1 MVILNMGKS
10 QSMLSY
16 KYYIRPQAH
25 HLYGKFTSKSKHQEN
40 VQRILRILALE
51 GPMTTWEM
59 AKVRF
64 VTNNDKVRTKE
75 KEYRR
80 LLVGRTDRGVRSN
93 GILDLNLV
101 LVDSKT
107 TKRNPGNKY
116 RLSLYGIL
124 YCLDVMDFNEKEID
138 RIAKNYEVILPLVFG
153 NWGLLK
159 STIGEHVYNISLL
172 GKGLLFDN
180 LHIIKIENTEFYEL
194 ISYFN
199 IKSNTRTES
208 FNEEKIG
215 ELISL
220 WFFITLLYFPN
231 LKRKMKNKDTQK
243 YLRKVLKKN
252 GELNE
257 WFSSFI
263 KEAKT
268 FYKQRSKIVNEI
280 SIV

>member
-1 MVILNMGKS
+1 MVILNIDKS

-25 HLYGKFTSKSKHQEN
+25 YLYGKSTSKSKYHQN
-40 VQRILRILALE
+40 VQIILRILALE

-59 AKVRF
+59 AKVRYT
-64 VTNNDKVRTKE
+64 TNTDKVRTKE

-80 LLVGRTDRGVRSN
+80 LLVGRTDRGIHSK
-93 GILDLNLV
+93 GILDLGLV

-107 TKRNPGNKY
+107 AKRNPGNKY

-124 YCLDVMDFNEKEID
+124 YCLDVMNFNEKEID
-138 RIAKNYEVILPLVFG
+138 RIAKNYEVILPLIFG
-153 NWGLLK
+153 NWDLLK

-180 LHIIKIENTEFYEL
+180 PHTIKIENIEFYEL

-199 IKSNTRTES
+199 IKSNTLTES

-231 LKRKMKNKDTQK
+231 LKRKIKNKDTQK
-243 YLRKVLKKN
+243 YLRKILKNNK
-252 GELNE
+252 ELNE

-263 KEAKT
+263 KEAKI
-268 FYKQRSKIVNEI
+268 FYKQRLKIVNDI

>member
-1 MVILNMGKS
+1 MEKS

-25 HLYGKFTSKSKHQEN
+25 HLYGKFTSKSKHHEN
-40 VQRILRILALE
+40 VQRILRVLALE

-59 AKVRF
+59 AKLKF
-64 VTNNDKVRTKE
+64 ATNNDKVRTKE

-80 LLVGRTDRGVRSN
+80 LLVGRTDRGVHSN

-107 TKRNPGNKY
+107 AKRNPGNKY

-153 NWGLLK
+153 NWDLLK

-180 LHIIKIENTEFYEL
+180 PNIIKIENTEFYEL

-199 IKSNTRTES
+199 IKSNALTES

-231 LKRKMKNKDTQK
+231 LKRKTKNKDIRK
-243 YLRKVLKKN
+243 YLIKVLKKN
-252 GELNE
+252 NELNE
-257 WFSSFI
+257 WFLDFI
-263 KEAKT
+263 KEAKI

>member
-1 MVILNMGKS
+1 MEKS

-25 HLYGKFTSKSKHQEN
+25 HLYGKFASKSKHHEN
-40 VQRILRILALE
+40 VQRILRVLALE

-59 AKVRF
+59 AKLKF
-64 VTNNDKVRTKE
+64 ATSNDKVRTKE

-80 LLVGRTDRGVRSN
+80 LLIGRTDRGVHSN

-107 TKRNPGNKY
+107 AKRNPGNKY

-124 YCLDVMDFNEKEID
+124 YCLDVMNFNEKEID

-153 NWGLLK
+153 NWDLLK

-180 LHIIKIENTEFYEL
+180 PNIIKIENTEFYEL

-199 IKSNTRTES
+199 IKSNALTES

-231 LKRKMKNKDTQK
+231 LKRKTRNKDIRK
-243 YLRKVLKKN
+243 YLIKVLKKN
-252 GELNE
+252 NELNE
-257 WFSSFI
+257 WFLDFI
-263 KEAKT
+263 KEAKI

>member
-1 MVILNMGKS
+1 MDKS

-16 KYYIRPQAH
+16 KYYIRPQSH
-25 HLYGKFTSKSKHQEN
+25 HLYGKFASKSKHHEN
-40 VQRILRILALE
+40 VQRILRVLALE

-59 AKVRF
+59 AKLKF
-64 VTNNDKVRTKE
+64 ATSNDKVRTKE

-80 LLVGRTDRGVRSN
+80 LLIGRTDRGVHSN

-107 TKRNPGNKY
+107 AKRNPGNKY

-153 NWGLLK
+153 NWDLLK

-180 LHIIKIENTEFYEL
+180 PNIIKIENTEFYEL

-199 IKSNTRTES
+199 IKSNALTES

-231 LKRKMKNKDTQK
+231 LKRKTRNKDIRK
-243 YLRKVLKKN
+243 YLIKVLKKN
-252 GELNE
+252 NELNE
-257 WFSSFI
+257 WFLDFI
-263 KEAKT
+263 KEAKI

>member
-1 MVILNMGKS
+1 MVILNLDKS
-10 QSMLSY
+10 QSILSY
-16 KYYIRPQAH
+16 KYYIRPQSH
-25 HLYGKFTSKSKHQEN
+25 HLYGKFASKSKHREN
-40 VQRILRILALE
+40 VQKILRVLALE

-64 VTNNDKVRTKE
+64 TTNNDKVRTKE

-80 LLVGRTDRGVRSN
+80 LLLGRTDRGVHSN

-107 TKRNPGNKY
+107 AKRNPGNKY

-153 NWGLLK
+153 NWDLLK

-180 LHIIKIENTEFYEL
+180 PNIIKIENVKFYEL

-199 IKSNTRTES
+199 IKSNALTES

-231 LKRKMKNKDTQK
+231 LKRKTKNQDTQK
-243 YLRKVLKKN
+243 YLRKILKKN
-252 GELNE
+252 NELNE
-257 WFSSFI
+257 WFSDFI
-263 KEAKT
+263 EEVKT
-268 FYKQRSKIVNEI
+268 FYKQRLKIVNEI